1 MANIAVTT
9 AGKIHIV
16 ESIQQKT
23 LPATETILAGAPVR
37 IHTDGKWT
45 NANGTTTTEN
55 RVWGIATKSVIAGE
69 ALTAVRRGTL
79 DGYTFSQAFDAIIY
93 LSDTDGTL
101 GDTAGTVSTIVGRVV
116 PGTAVVNGA
125 TFDKLLSVEL

>member
-45 NANGTTTTEN
+45 NANGTTSGEA

-79 DGYTFSQAFDAIIY
+79 DGYTFSQAFDATIY

>member
-55 RVWGIATKSVIAGE
+55 RVWGIATKSVVAGE

-79 DGYTFSQAFDAIIY
+79 DGYTFSQAFDATIY